1 MFIWFQLRLFFN
13 GVNDVLNSVFPLLW
27 LFLHAGESLLPA
39 SYVILAVFLFRIAFP
54 LKIVAIFRENEKDCI
69 ENRFLPLIFH
79 FVSAAVVTPFLLQP
93 LILRHLSFA
102 FSTFLSMCMFFYLFF
117 YQEFY
122 LCFLS
127 QYILSL
133 TCTNIS
139 RILIIKLKLPLHYWS
154 RRCEFFLTLLFWWR
168 HI

>member
-39 SYVILAVFLFRIAFP
+39 SYVILAVFLFRITFP
-54 LKIVAIFRENEKDCI
+54 LKSVAIFREYEKDCI

-79 FVSAAVVTPFLLQP
+79 FVSAAAPSRLFLLQP
-93 LILRHLSFA
+93 LILRHLSYA

-127 QYILSL
+127 QSILSL

-139 RILIIKLKLPLHYWS
+139 RILI
-154 RRCEFFLTLLFWWR
+154 
-168 HI
+168 